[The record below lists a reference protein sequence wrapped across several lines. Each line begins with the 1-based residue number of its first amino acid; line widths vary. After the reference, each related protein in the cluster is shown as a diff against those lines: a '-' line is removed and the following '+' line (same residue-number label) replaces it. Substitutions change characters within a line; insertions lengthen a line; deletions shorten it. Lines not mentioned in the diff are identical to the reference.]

1 MRRWGHFVY
10 RRRRAVLGVSL
21 AFFVLSMI
29 GLVTGGQ
36 PINASNYDVESVRAA
51 NLEGAQLPSTTGSSF
66 TLILT
71 SSQLTFGQ
79 PAFESAVDEA
89 VAPLQSDPRVSAL
102 ATPYNTAAATVPLMV
117 STDKHSV
124 LVQVGMKIDF
134 AQARA
139 QYGSI
144 RGEVKPAGLSITAT
158 GDVPLAYDF
167 DTYLASDL
175 RRSEVVSLPL
185 ALILLVIVFC
195 TGVAALLCLGVGVF
209 AVLGGVGAALA
220 LAHVI
225 DVSTYAVNV
234 VTLVG
239 LGIAIDYSLFIVTR
253 FREELGSGHS
263 VEESVATT
271 MATAGRAIMFSGLT
285 VAVGLSGLLFYT
297 GTALVSMGVA
307 GAIVVAISVLYACTL
322 LPAMLAILGARI
334 NSIRVP
340 VLQPKPFGEGAWH
353 RLATWVMRRPWTVLI
368 PTVAILLI
376 AGSPFLD
383 LQLANSDVTQ
393 LPTSAEARQGAD
405 LLQAQ
410 FPQVGQNTIAV
421 VVYYQRGAPTS
432 PANVASSYQ
441 LAQRLATLK
450 GVTSV
455 RSYVTV
461 EPSLTLTAYQTLY
474 AQPRSSLPSTVHSLL
489 TDLTGKSIAV
499 LDVANPYFVT
509 SDQAHDLVRAI
520 RAVDSIPGATVQVT
534 GDSAFDID
542 LVNYMI
548 DHTPLAI
555 GFVLITTVIV
565 LTMLLRS
572 LVLPFKAVLMNALS
586 LSAAFGALVW
596 VFDQGHL
603 SGFLG
608 FTPGP
613 LDPTIPVLLFCVV
626 FGLSM
631 DYEVFL
637 LTRMQEAW
645 IRTGDNRTAVADGL
659 ERSGRLVTGA
669 AAIMACVFLAFA
681 LASVVTIKSIGIGMA
696 VAVIVDATLVRALV
710 VPAVMRLL
718 GAANW
723 WAPRWLRRR
732 EPDLQEIAP
741 AA

>member
-1 MRRWGHFVY
+1 VRRWGHFVY
-10 RRRRAVLGVSL
+10 RRRKAVLAASL
-21 AFFVLSMI
+21 AFFVLSI
-29 GLVTGGQ
+29 VGLLTGGQ

-51 NLEGAQLPSTTGSSF
+51 NLESAQLPSTTGSSF

-71 SSQLTFGQ
+71 SSQLTFGE
-79 PAFESAVDEA
+79 PAFETAVNAA
-89 VAPLQSDPRVSAL
+89 VAPLRSDSRVSAL
-102 ATPYNTAAATVPLMV
+102 ATPFTAPAATAPLMV

-134 AQARA
+134 SQARA
-139 QYGSI
+139 QYGEI
-144 RGEVKPAGLSITAT
+144 RGEVQSSALSITAT

-175 RRSEVVSLPL
+175 RRAEVVSLPL
-185 ALILLVIVFC
+185 ALILLVIVFT

-209 AVLGGVGAALA
+209 AVLGGVGAALV
-220 LAHVI
+220 LAHAI

-253 FREELGSGHS
+253 FREELGSGHT
-263 VEESVATT
+263 VEEALGTT

-285 VAVGLSGLLFYT
+285 VAIGLSGLLFYT

-307 GAIVVAISVLYACTL
+307 GAIVVAVSVLYAVTL
-322 LPAMLAILGARI
+322 LPAMLAILGPRI
-334 NSIRVP
+334 NSIRIP
-340 VLQPKPFGEGAWH
+340 ILQPKPFGQGAWH

-368 PTVAILLI
+368 PTIAILLV

-383 LQLANSDVTQ
+383 LQLANSDVNQ
-393 LPTSAEARQGAD
+393 LPTSAEARKGAD

-410 FPQVGQNTIAV
+410 FPKVGQNTIAV
-421 VVYYQRGAPTS
+421 VVQFQNGGPTS
-432 PANVASSYQ
+432 AANIASAYQ
-441 LAQRLATLK
+441 LAQRLYALK
-450 GVTSV
+450 GVTGV

-461 EPSLTLTAYQTLY
+461 EPALTLTSYQTLY
-474 AQPRSSLPSTVHSLL
+474 SQPKASLPAAARTLL
-489 TDLTGKSIAV
+489 TTLTGSTIAV
-499 LDVANPYFVT
+499 LDVATPFFVT
-509 SDQAHDLVRAI
+509 SDQAHNLVRNI
-520 RAVDSIPGATVQVT
+520 RAIDAVPGAAVQVT
-534 GDSAFDID
+534 GDTAFDID

-555 GFVLITTVIV
+555 GFVLITTLIV
-565 LTMLLRS
+565 LTVLLRS
-572 LVLPFKAVLMNALS
+572 LLLPFKAVLMNALS

-596 VFDQGHL
+596 IFDQGHL
-603 SGFLG
+603 SNILG
-608 FTPGP
+608 FTAAP

-681 LASVVTIKSIGIGMA
+681 LASVVTIKSIGVGMA

-718 GAANW
+718 GGANW
-723 WAPRWLRRR
+723 WAPRWLRGPVPER
-732 EPDLQEIAP
+732 QEIAP

>member
-79 PAFESAVDEA
+79 PAFKSAVDEA

-340 VLQPKPFGEGAWH
+340 ILQPKPFGEGAWH

-421 VVYYQRGAPTS
+421 VVDYQRGAPTS

-474 AQPRSSLPSTVHSLL
+474 AQPRAPCRPLCTPCSL
-489 TDLTGKSIAV
+489 I
-499 LDVANPYFVT
+499 
-509 SDQAHDLVRAI
+509 
-520 RAVDSIPGATVQVT
+520 
-534 GDSAFDID
+534 
-542 LVNYMI
+542 
-548 DHTPLAI
+548 
-555 GFVLITTVIV
+555 
-565 LTMLLRS
+565 
-572 LVLPFKAVLMNALS
+572 
-586 LSAAFGALVW
+586 
-596 VFDQGHL
+596 
-603 SGFLG
+603 
-608 FTPGP
+608 
-613 LDPTIPVLLFCVV
+613 
-626 FGLSM
+626 
-631 DYEVFL
+631 
-637 LTRMQEAW
+637 
-645 IRTGDNRTAVADGL
+645 
-659 ERSGRLVTGA
+659 
-669 AAIMACVFLAFA
+669 
-681 LASVVTIKSIGIGMA
+681 
-696 VAVIVDATLVRALV
+696 
-710 VPAVMRLL
+710 
-718 GAANW
+718 
-723 WAPRWLRRR
+723 
-732 EPDLQEIAP
+732 
-741 AA
+741 